1 MNCLKIATCSVSW
14 VVCLF
19 REFEGQGLVIKI
31 KGIISKL
38 CSRVSNFS
46 DINSVYEGVGL
57 RGRDRIWQS

>member
-31 KGIISKL
+31 KGIILKL
-38 CSRVSNFS
+38 CSRVSDVS
-46 DINSVYEGVGL
+46 DINGVYEGVGL
-57 RGRDRIWQS
+57 RGRDRIRQS

>member
-38 CSRVSNFS
+38 CSTVSNFS
-46 DINSVYEGVGL
+46 DINGVYEEVGL
-57 RGRDRIWQS
+57 RGRDRIRQS

>member
-1 MNCLKIATCSVSW
+1 MNCLKIATCNVSC

-19 REFEGQGLVIKI
+19 REFEGQELVIKI

-46 DINSVYEGVGL
+46 DINGVYEGIGL
-57 RGRDRIWQS
+57 RGRGRIRQS

>member
-1 MNCLKIATCSVSW
+1 MNCLKIATCNVSW

-46 DINSVYEGVGL
+46 DINDVYEGIGL
-57 RGRDRIWQS
+57 RGRDRIRQS